1 MQYSYTEANM
11 AELSNYQGALNDIW
25 RDGWPTLPVYR
36 EDGAF
41 AVPQDNPRISTL
53 FGDAAYW
60 NPVAN
65 YKEVTTK
72 SNVSRLLGDVYA
84 EFQLAK
90 GLTFKTNFG
99 LDIANKRDYNYT
111 TSKITTST
119 GYGKGGN
126 GYTKKM
132 SRLTE
137 NILSYMNEWGDHR
150 FTATGV
156 YSWQNYMYETLS
168 ISGNGFAMM
177 RLVHGIWDKQIGKQ
191 SSMEVINMKIR

>member
-36 EDGAF
+36 EDGTF

-90 GLTFKTNFG
+90 GLTFKTN
-99 LDIANKRDYNYT
+99 LV
-111 TSKITTST
+111 
-119 GYGKGGN
+119 
-126 GYTKKM
+126 
-132 SRLTE
+132 L
-137 NILSYMNEWGDHR
+137 IL
-150 FTATGV
+150 
-156 YSWQNYMYETLS
+156 L
-168 ISGNGFAMM
+168 IS
-177 RLVHGIWDKQIGKQ
+177 
-191 SSMEVINMKIR
+191 VIIIIQHQK